1 MPVQPK
7 KPSSA
12 ETALVNISVKIDKSE
27 NDELETLI
35 HQGKLEGILPR
46 SFSKSDLV
54 REAIKKEL
62 PLFKERLN
70 ALRHQARRANH
81 S

>member
-1 MPVQPK
+1 MPLQPK

-12 ETALVNISVKIDKSE
+12 ETALVNISVKISKAE

-54 REAIKKEL
+54 RDAIKNEL
-62 PLFKERLN
+62 PLFRERLSALRRKER
-70 ALRHQARRANH
+70 RARPD
-81 S
+81 